1 MISFISKRSNSDNS
15 DVLSK
20 QQYYVQVYR
29 RDIRI
34 VGHEEREMKTR

>member
-1 MISFISKRSNSDNS
+1 MISFISKRSDSDNS

-29 RDIRI
+29 LDTGI
-34 VGHEEREMKTR
+34 VGHDKREMKTR